1 MVVLIK
7 VLQLIIALSILV
19 IIHEF
24 GHFIASR
31 IFGVR
36 VEKFYMFFDTK
47 FSIFRCKKVNGK
59 WRFKFFQKNEP
70 EKYNTIENIDPI
82 TKKKSYTYEPI
93 DLTTLPEDDWRRAE
107 DATEFGL
114 GWIPLG
120 GYCKI
125 AGMIDESMDQA
136 QMAQEPKPW
145 EFRTKPAWQRLIVM
159 VGGVFM
165 NVVLAILVYIGLTAS
180 YGEQYLSTA
189 EVNKNGIT
197 VDSLGYSFGLRD
209 GDKIVSVDG
218 KHIENFYK
226 IPMELILE
234 KTQYI
239 EVERDGRVMKV
250 YLPDDAVR
258 NLLKHQTSFIDFRM
272 PFIVGDV
279 LEGEAAEKSGLLAG
293 DRIIKVDDSLT
304 LYFNDFKKQIV
315 KHKNQE
321 VSLTVLRGTDTVVM
335 PIAVPENGLIG
346 VRNQLTLSF
355 STKEYTFW
363 QAIPHGF
370 VKTFTE
376 IGDYWKQLKLIFNPS
391 TGAYE
396 SLGGFIA
403 IGKIFPDSFQ
413 WQQFWRL
420 TALLSIIL
428 AVMNI
433 LPIPGL
439 DGGHV
444 LFLLYEV
451 ITRRKPSDKFLEK
464 ATTIG
469 FIFLLLLLIYA
480 NGNDIV
486 KLFR

>member
-7 VLQLIIALSILV
+7 VLQLVLALSILV

-59 WRFKFFQKNEP
+59 WYFKFFQKNEP
-70 EKYNTIENIDPI
+70 EKYRTIENIDPI

-93 DLTTLPEDDWRRAE
+93 DLATLPEDDWRRAE
-107 DATEFGL
+107 DTTEFGL

-145 EFRTKPAWQRLIVM
+145 EFRTKPAWQRLIIM

-165 NVVLAILVYIGLTAS
+165 NVVLAILIYIGLTAS
-180 YGEQYLSTA
+180 CGEQYLSTA

-218 KHIENFYK
+218 KYIENFHK

-239 EVERDGRVMKV
+239 EVERDGRVVKV

-272 PFIVGDV
+272 PFIIGDV
-279 LEGEAAEKSGLLAG
+279 LEGESAEKAGLAVG
-293 DRIIKVDDSLT
+293 DRIIKVGDSLT
-304 LYFNDFKKQIV
+304 LYFNDFRKQIV
-315 KHKNQE
+315 NYKSQE
-321 VSLTVLRGTDTVVM
+321 VSLTVLRGADTIVM
-335 PIAVPENGLIG
+335 PVAVPESGLIG
-346 VRNQLTLSF
+346 VRNSMTLNF
-355 STKEYTFW
+355 ATKEYSFW
-363 QAIPHGF
+363 QAIPRGF
-370 VKTFTE
+370 TKTFTE

-403 IGKIFPDSFQ
+403 IGSIFPDSFQ

-451 ITRRKPSDKFLEK
+451 VTRRKPSDKFLEK

-469 FIFLLLLLIYA
+469 FIFLLILLIYA

>member
-7 VLQLIIALSILV
+7 VLQLILALSILV

-24 GHFIASR
+24 GHFISSR

-36 VEKFYMFFDTK
+36 VEKFYMFFDTN

-70 EKYNTIENIDPI
+70 ERYNTIEHIDPV

-93 DLTTLPEDDWRRAE
+93 DLSTLPEDDWRRAE

-125 AGMIDESMDQA
+125 AGMVDESMDQA

-145 EFRTKPAWQRLIVM
+145 EFRTKPAWQRLIIM
-159 VGGVFM
+159 VGGVLM
-165 NVVLAILVYIGLTAS
+165 NVILAMVLYIGLTS
-180 YGEQYLSTA
+180 RYGEQYLPTS
-189 EVNKNGIT
+189 EVNKNGIV

-209 GDKIVSVDG
+209 GDKIVSIDG
-218 KHIENFYK
+218 EFIENFYK
-226 IPMELILE
+226 IPLELILG
-234 KTQYI
+234 KTQYV
-239 EVERDGRVMKV
+239 EVERDGKV
-250 YLPDDAVR
+250 VKVSFPDDAVR
-258 NLLKHQTSFIDFRM
+258 NILKHQNSFIDFASR
-272 PFIVGDV
+272 FVVSEVVENDAADKAGIEVGDN
-279 LEGEAAEKSGLLAG
+279 
-293 DRIIKVDDSLT
+293 IIGINDIAT
-304 LYFNDFKKQIV
+304 PYFQNFRKEIMNFKG
-315 KHKNQE
+315 QE
-321 VSLTVLRGTDTVVM
+321 VNVVVVRRSDTIICPVRVSENGTIGVM
-335 PIAVPENGLIG
+335 P
-346 VRNQLTLSF
+346 SF
-355 STKEYTFW
+355 DLQFATQEYTFW
-363 QAIPHGF
+363 QAVPRGISR
-370 VKTFTE
+370 TFTE
-376 IGDYWKQLKLIFNPS
+376 ISDYWKQVKLIFNPS

-403 IGKIFPDSFQ
+403 IGSIFPDTFQ
-413 WQQFWRL
+413 WEKFWRM

-451 ITRRKPSDKFLEK
+451 VTRRKVSDKFLEK

-469 FIFLLLLLIYA
+469 FIFLLILIIYA

-486 KLFR
+486 RLFR

>member
-7 VLQLIIALSILV
+7 VIQLILALSILV

-36 VEKFYMFFDTK
+36 VEKFYMFFDAK
-47 FSIFRCKKVNGK
+47 FSIFRCKKVNGR
-59 WRFKFFQKNEP
+59 WHFKFFCKNEP
-70 EKYNTIENIDPI
+70 EKYKTIEKIDPI
-82 TKKKSYTYEPI
+82 TNKKSYTYEPI
-93 DLTTLPEDDWRRAE
+93 DLNTLPEDDWRRAE

-125 AGMIDESMDQA
+125 AGMVDESMDQA

-145 EFRTKPAWQRLIVM
+145 EFRTKPAWQRLIIM
-159 VGGVFM
+159 VGGVCM
-165 NVVLAILVYIGLTAS
+165 NVILAMILYVGLTAS
-180 YGEQYLSTA
+180 YGEQYLPTS
-189 EVNKNGIT
+189 EVNKNGIS
-197 VDSLGYSFGLRD
+197 VDSLAYSFGLRD
-209 GDKIVSVDG
+209 GDKILSVDG
-218 KHIENFYK
+218 KYIENFYK
-226 IPMELILE
+226 IPLELILE
-234 KTQYI
+234 KTQYV
-239 EVERDGRVMKV
+239 EVERNGEKVKV
-250 YLPDDAVR
+250 YFPDDAVKKI
-258 NLLKHQTSFIDFRM
+258 LKHQTSFISYRTTFVVSEVMSGKEAERAGIQQGDKIIGINDIATPYFQDFRREIM
-272 PFIVGDV
+272 D
-279 LEGEAAEKSGLLAG
+279 
-293 DRIIKVDDSLT
+293 
-304 LYFNDFKKQIV
+304 Y
-315 KHKNQE
+315 KNQDVNIHFVRNSDTTTCMLH
-321 VSLTVLRGTDTVVM
+321 VS
-335 PIAVPENGLIG
+335 ENGTIG
-346 VRNQLTLSF
+346 VMTSF
-355 STKEYTFW
+355 DLNIATKEYTFW
-363 QAIPHGF
+363 QAIPRGF
-370 VKTFTE
+370 ERTFTE
-376 IGDYWKQLKLIFNPS
+376 IGDYWKQVKLIFNPS

-403 IGKIFPDSFQ
+403 IGSIFPDSFL
-413 WQQFWRL
+413 WEQFWRM
-420 TALLSIIL
+420 TAFLSIIL

-451 ITRRKPSDKFLEK
+451 VTRRKPSDKFLER

-469 FIFLLLLLIYA
+469 FIFLILLILYA

>member
-1 MVVLIK
+1 MTVLIK
-7 VLQLIIALSILV
+7 VLQLILALSILV

-36 VEKFYMFFDTK
+36 VEKFYMFFDAK
-47 FSIFRCKKVNGK
+47 FSIFRCKKVNGR
-59 WRFKFFQKNEP
+59 WCFKFFRKSEP
-70 EKYNTIENIDPI
+70 DKYKTIENIDPV
-82 TKKKSYTYEPI
+82 TNKKSYTYEPI
-93 DLTTLPEDDWRRAE
+93 DLTSLPEDDWRRAE
-107 DATEFGL
+107 DSTEFGL

-125 AGMIDESMDQA
+125 SGMVDESMDQA

-145 EFRTKPAWQRLIVM
+145 EFRTKPAWQRLIIM
-159 VGGVFM
+159 VGGVLM
-165 NVVLAILVYIGLTAS
+165 NVVLAILIYIGLTAS

-189 EVNKNGIT
+189 EVNKNGIS
-197 VDSLGYSFGLRD
+197 VDSLAYSFGLRD

-218 KHIENFYK
+218 KYIESFYK

-239 EVERDGRVMKV
+239 EVERDGKDMKI
-250 YLPDDAVR
+250 YLPEDAVR
-258 NLLKHQTSFIDFRM
+258 NLLKHQSSFIGFRSE
-272 PFIVGDV
+272 FVVSELVEGD
-279 LEGEAAEKSGLLAG
+279 AAEKAG
-293 DRIIKVDDSLT
+293 IKVGDKIIGINEVATPYFQDFRKEIMNFKGQEANVVIVRDSDTITCLIQVSEQGSVGVLT
-304 LYFNDFKKQIV
+304 SFNL
-315 KHKNQE
+315 E
-321 VSLTVLRGTDTVVM
+321 
-335 PIAVPENGLIG
+335 
-346 VRNQLTLSF
+346 F

-363 QAIPHGF
+363 RSIPHGF
-370 VKTFTE
+370 TKTFTE

-403 IGKIFPDSFQ
+403 IGSIFPDTFQ

-444 LFLLYEV
+444 LFLLFEV
-451 ITRRKPSDKFLEK
+451 VTRRKPSDKFLER

>member
-1 MVVLIK
+1 MTVLIK
-7 VLQLIIALSILV
+7 VIQLILSLSILV

-36 VEKFYMFFDTK
+36 VEKFYMFFDAK

-59 WRFKFFQKNEP
+59 WCFKFFRKSEP
-70 EKYNTIENIDPI
+70 DKYITTEHIDPI
-82 TKKKSYTYEPI
+82 TNKKSYTYTPI
-93 DLTTLPEDDWRRAE
+93 DLDTLPEDDWRRAE
-107 DATEFGL
+107 DSTEFGL

-125 AGMIDESMDQA
+125 AGMVDESMDQA
-136 QMAQEPKPW
+136 QMSQEPKPW
-145 EFRTKPAWQRLIVM
+145 EFRTKPAWQRLIIM
-159 VGGVFM
+159 IGGVCM
-165 NVVLAILVYIGLTAS
+165 NVVLAIFIYIGLTAH

-189 EVNKNGIT
+189 EVNKNGIS
-197 VDSLGYSFGLRD
+197 VDSLAYSFGLRD

-218 KHIENFYK
+218 KYIENFYK
-226 IPMELILE
+226 IPMELILGE
-234 KTQYI
+234 TQYI
-239 EVERDGRVMKV
+239 EVERDGENVKV
-250 YLPDDAVR
+250 YLPDDAVK
-258 NLLKHQTSFIDFRM
+258 NLLKHQSSFIDFRT
-272 PFIVGDV
+272 PFFVDGVMDGD
-279 LEGEAAEKSGLLAG
+279 AADKAGIKKGDKIIGIGDLA
-293 DRIIKVDDSLT
+293 T
-304 LYFNDFKKQIV
+304 PYFQDFKRNIV
-315 KHKNQE
+315 NYKNQD
-321 VSLTVLRGTDTVVM
+321 VDIVVVRDCDTIYCPLRV
-335 PIAVPENGLIG
+335 AENGSIG
-346 VRNQLTLSF
+346 VRAAFNLQF
-355 STKEYTFW
+355 STKEFTFW
-363 QAIPHGF
+363 QAIPYGF
-370 VKTFTE
+370 KKTFTG
-376 IGDYWKQLKLIFNPS
+376 IDDYWKQLKLIFNPS

-403 IGKIFPDSFQ
+403 IGSIFPDTFQ
-413 WQQFWRL
+413 WEMFWRM

-444 LFLLYEV
+444 LFLLFEV
-451 ITRRKPSDKFLEK
+451 ITRRKPSDKFLER

-469 FIFLLLLLIYA
+469 FIFLILLLIYA

>member
-7 VLQLIIALSILV
+7 VLQLILALSILV

-36 VEKFYMFFDTK
+36 VEKFYMFFDAK
-47 FSIFRCKKVNGK
+47 FSIFRCKKVNGR
-59 WRFKFFQKNEP
+59 WHFKFFQKSEP
-70 EKYNTIENIDPI
+70 EKYKTIENIDPV
-82 TKKKSYTYEPI
+82 TNKKSYTYEPI
-93 DLTTLPEDDWRRAE
+93 DLNSLPEDDWRRAE

-125 AGMIDESMDQA
+125 AGMVDESMDQA

-145 EFRTKPAWQRLIVM
+145 EFRTKPAWQRLIIM

-165 NVVLAILVYIGLTAS
+165 NVVLAFLIYIGLTAK

-189 EVNKNGIT
+189 EVNKNGIA

-209 GDKIVSVDG
+209 GDKIVSIDG
-218 KHIENFYK
+218 EYIENFYK

-250 YLPDDAVR
+250 YLPDNAVR
-258 NLLKHQTSFIDFRM
+258 DILKHQTSFIDFRM
-272 PFIVGDV
+272 PFIIGEV
-279 LEGEAAEKSGLLAG
+279 LEGEAAQSAG
-293 DRIIKVDDSLT
+293 FLVGDKIIKLNDSLT
-304 LYFNDFKKQIV
+304 PYYNDFRKQILQ
-315 KHKNQE
+315 HKGEE
-321 VSLTVLRGTDTVVM
+321 VNIAVLRGNDTVVL
-335 PIAVPENGLIG
+335 PTNIPEDGLIG
-346 VRNQLTLSF
+346 VRNQLSLNF
-355 STKEYTFW
+355 STEEFTFW

-370 VKTFTE
+370 KKTFTE
-376 IGDYWKQLKLIFNPS
+376 IGDYWKQLKLIFNPK

-403 IGKIFPDSFQ
+403 IGSIFPDSFQ

-444 LFLLYEV
+444 LFLLFEV
-451 ITRRKPSDKFLEK
+451 VTRRKPSDKFLER